1 MRIETTFSCD
11 LLFCH
16 HRLGTHIGTAEKRR
30 SSAGEIVLLGR
41 LFGVATPVNAAVQ
54 QAVASVAV
62 QQGGVGQ
69 VRPAELLH
77 AAASL

>member
-1 MRIETTFSCD
+1 MIFCFATTGSGHTSEP
-11 LLFCH
+11 LK
-16 HRLGTHIGTAEKRR
+16 KRR

-41 LFGVATPVNAAVQ
+41 LFDVATPVNAAVQ

>member
-1 MRIETTFSCD
+1 M
-11 LLFCH
+11 
-16 HRLGTHIGTAEKRR
+16 
-30 SSAGEIVLLGR
+30 LLGR